1 MKNIRINI
9 SKIDSSIPEALSNLK
24 KEDLLKLVLK
34 AASKDKSFHD
44 YLLVNIGDT
53 ELGEE
58 ELFQQALAELDL
70 ILAKQHKGFTKE
82 LRMANALQACNKC
95 VETFGKVCKNKKYE
109 LDLIMHL
116 LQKVFYNSQL
126 SFGTCFTNYDYRVTL
141 LLKKAIS
148 LLTKKMHEDY
158 KMDYAEEINH
168 YLSMLK
174 SRANYFDFVSA
185 LPEKI

>member
-1 MKNIRINI
+1 MKNIRVNI
-9 SKIDSSIPEALSNLK
+9 SKIDSSIIQTLSKLT

-34 AASKDKSFHD
+34 AASKDKTFHD

-53 ELGEE
+53 ESGEKD
-58 ELFQQALAELDL
+58 LFQQALV

-82 LRMANALQACNKC
+82 LRMANALQACNKH

-109 LDLIMHL
+109 LELVMYL
-116 LQKVFYNSQL
+116 LRKVFYNAQL
-126 SFGTCFTNYDYRVTL
+126 SFGTCFTNFDYRVAL

-158 KMDYAEEINH
+158 KVDYAEEINH
-168 YLSMLK
+168 YLSILK

-185 LPEKI
+185 LPDKI